1 MSKNSPLDI
10 NDKFIGNNGN
20 KYFLKSINYKLKGKN
35 GYFDNNQT
43 HKYPYFKHILP
54 ENLQNEPVSKK
65 DNIICPLIID
75 TEFTSFTGN
84 LEKIDINYLKN
95 LKNRQ
100 LIQLDIIDA
109 KIKKV
114 CPELEGISDL
124 IKLDKLKSINASIS
138 SQLNNVKQ
146 IPTLHLTTQVK
157 HIFYN
162 DAEILI
168 NPQIKKIYEKNI
180 SNPEYLYPYIDI
192 NSQGHIFDFLNSKG
206 FNIQIIKNELDDKEF
221 KKHKTCTIKLYA
233 YFMLADLPKIL
244 QNELGS
250 DLKEAFIKRKI
261 KQERRLNTGYH
272 NWNTKRLIT
281 INGET
286 YRLIFDFVDLGAMQ
300 GKISYNSVLE
310 NLGMDT
316 SDKNLLDDLKDNM
329 LLAMLER
336 PSDFKKYALGDLN
349 IYEAFK
355 EYNNLILKAYKDL
368 ELIDYITE
376 VMLTTGSTVNN
387 LQISVLLKHLKLNN
401 LSKDNLKIL
410 NLLTKPASASNLRGV
425 KNAKEKIKQGA
436 YIKRQYLS
444 KTMGGR
450 CFNNRMEINYTSDN
464 LSLCDIDISG
474 AYTTIASNLDYYFGC
489 PVILNFNSCKVTL
502 REFFKYYDKYLIKRG
517 YKLVVETKESK
528 PFIIEQDLIP
538 SWIDIRY
545 KHQII
550 NEGLNDQIL
559 SIINLESTPT
569 AIFTKELINSSLTWD
584 EINLIN
590 TEWKKE
596 HKDEFLDNTYL
607 KAAIF
612 YPKNFDCKNLDT
624 LFDNIENHKSNGKHR
639 FTDAMPHS
647 TIDNEDGEYSNFWY
661 STNFGEVIVNDI
673 IQYRAKNKKINESLS
688 YLYKLIGNTI
698 YGINVSRH
706 FDNSNIILAANIT
719 AMGRCGMWLTEK
731 ALNIF
736 QTITDGGIFELN
748 EVVHLMRNK
757 IDTSLF
763 VRAYQQSSRNLSK
776 YKKWSRKP
784 ITENGKKIEY
794 YQGKGW
800 LIDDEFYNFD
810 KELYNQKIVEYE
822 KYKNIYGEFNHLTL
836 EKKKELNLIEDEIKR
851 LYSKI
856 NQLVVNH
863 VRKVFP
869 NNDLFN
875 GQFQKIKVD
884 NNGIAIKDENNKYI
898 YEKVIGIFKFEVK
911 NLCNNLGFH
920 GSADY
925 IYENIKGETT
935 IKMRGYDV
943 KPNVVSWYLENDNLI
958 HDTDYYNDIPPIN
971 RFMDDLRTRPENVP
985 IPRPFIKTSI
995 LKTAQY
1001 AKEYNKTWQYSSI
1014 KCGDDFMELVKI
1026 PIFTLRFKFQSL
1038 KQQKSWIRYFNQL
1051 KRRFEGLSF
1060 EIFYMNTDGTIN
1072 YKKMMYEIDKYIS
1085 EGVMNPKKIF
1095 DKSDH
1100 LSRDIQKN
1108 VHVLNYVKL
1117 IRQLKNL
1124 VKITIIGVGQFL
1136 TENSKLSED
1145 GLTLLI
1151 KKPKYLDKNH
1161 YNSFDDVNTYSD
1173 DKAFRDY
1180 RNIKD

>member
-1 MSKNSPLDI
+1 MNKTPLDI
-10 NDKFIGNNGN
+10 TNKFIGNNGN
-20 KYFLKSINYKLKGKN
+20 KYFLKSINYNLKGKN
-35 GYFDNNQT
+35 GYFNNNQS

-54 ENLQNEPVSKK
+54 ENLQNELISKK
-65 DNIICPLIID
+65 DNIVCPLIID

-84 LEKIDINYLKN
+84 LKKIDINYLKN

-100 LIQLDIIDA
+100 LIQLNIIDA

-114 CPELEGISDL
+114 CPELDGIVDL
-124 IKLDKLKSINASIS
+124 IKLEKLKNINTSIV
-138 SQLNNVKQ
+138 SQFKNTKQ
-146 IPTLHLTTQVK
+146 IPILHLTTQIK

-168 NPQIKKIYEKNI
+168 NPQIKKIYEENI
-180 SNPEYLYPYIDI
+180 NNPEYQYPYIDI
-192 NSQGHIFDFLNSKG
+192 NSLGHIFDYLNLKG
-206 FNIQIIKNELDDKEF
+206 FTIKIVKSELDDKEF
-221 KKHKTCTIKLYA
+221 KKYKTCTIKLYA

-244 QNELGS
+244 QNELGL

-272 NWNTKRLIT
+272 NWHTKRLIT

-310 NLGMDT
+310 NLSMDT

-336 PSDFKKYALGDLN
+336 PADFKKYALGDLN

-355 EYNNLILKAYKDL
+355 KYNELILKAYHDL
-368 ELIDYITE
+368 DLINYITE

-387 LQISVLLKHLKLNN
+387 LQIAVLLKHLKLNN

-450 CFNNRMEINYTSDN
+450 CYNNRMEINYSSNN

-489 PVILNFNSCKVTL
+489 PVTLNFNPYKITL

-517 YKLVVETKESK
+517 YKLVVETKENK
-528 PFIIEQDLIP
+528 QLEFEQDLIP
-538 SWIDIRY
+538 SWIDIKY
-545 KHQII
+545 KHQVI

-590 TEWKKE
+590 TEWNTKQ
-596 HKDEFLDNTYL
+596 KDEFLDNTYL

-612 YPKNFDCKNLDT
+612 YPKNFDCKNLDI
-624 LFDNIENHKSNGKHR
+624 LFDNIENHKSYGKHR

-647 TIDNEDGEYSNFWY
+647 TIDNEDGEYSHFWY
-661 STNFGEVIVNDI
+661 STNFGELIVNDI
-673 IQYRAKNKKINESLS
+673 IQYRAKNKKLNESLS

-731 ALNIF
+731 ALNIY

-748 EVVHLMRNK
+748 EVIHLMRNK
-757 IDTSLF
+757 IDTSIF
-763 VRAYQQSSRNLSK
+763 VRAYQKSNRDLSK
-776 YKKWSRKP
+776 YKKYSTKP
-784 ITENGKKIEY
+784 ITKNDKKIEFH
-794 YQGKGW
+794 QGKGW
-800 LIDDEFYNFD
+800 LIDNEYYGNIDRN
-810 KELYNQKIVEYE
+810 LYIKLSKQHQQYVK
-822 KYKNIYGEFNHLTL
+822 IYGENHELT
-836 EKKKELNLIEDEIKR
+836 KDKENELKPFEDEVKK
-851 LYSKI
+851 LFTKI
-856 NQLVVNH
+856 NELVVNH
-863 VRKVFP
+863 IRKVFP

-875 GQFQKIKVD
+875 GKFQKIKVD
-884 NNGIAIKDENNKYI
+884 KNGIAIKDENNKYI
-898 YEKVIGIFKFEVK
+898 YEEVTGIFKFEVK

-943 KPNVVSWYLENDNLI
+943 KPNVVSWYLENNNLI
-958 HDTDYYNDIPPIN
+958 HDTKYYNEIQPIN

-1001 AKEYNKTWQYSSI
+1001 AKEYNKTWQYSNI
-1014 KCGDDFMELVKI
+1014 KPGDDFMELVKI
-1026 PIFTLRFKFQSL
+1026 PIFTLRFKFLSL
-1038 KQQKSWIRYFNQL
+1038 KQQKAWIRYFNKL

-1072 YKKMMYEIDKYIS
+1072 YKKMMYEVDKYIS
-1085 EGVMNPKKIF
+1085 EGVINPKKIF

-1100 LSRDIQKN
+1100 LSRNIQKN

-1117 IRQLKNL
+1117 IKQLKNL
-1124 VKITIIGVGQFL
+1124 VRITIIGIGQFL
-1136 TENSKLSED
+1136 TENSKLSDD
-1145 GLTLLI
+1145 GTTLI
-1151 KKPKYLDKNH
+1151 MKKPKYLDKNH

-1173 DKAFRDY
+1173 DKAFWDY
-1180 RNIKD
+1180 RNTKE